1 MRGADKRA
9 IAGRYYSLLPT
20 SYPTLPYSTMATVAS
35 VKALATRM
43 SAVEAENAD
52 LREQVEALRTLFA
65 SSGAK
70 AAKAAKPAAKREPTA
85 WAGFSGVV
93 VKLVTPLVTTKKGSE
108 GPLSDDERWESA
120 KDAGDG
126 CPRAGFGMR
135 VASYLKDTCATDFG
149 DNGKPSAFREP
160 EEDEITEAIEF
171 LLANPDHESE
181 HAASGKREADKSRVA
196 AAKPSKPVAKPV
208 AKPSKPAAKAAP
220 KPKAKAP
227 VEDDEPELGGSD
239 DEEEAAA
246 PPPPPAP
253 KPKAKTAKVAKAE
266 PAAAPAESRSNAAA
280 SAGGG
285 AALVEDEVLT
295 AAGLDDEGDPLIQ
308 RFAKV
313 GTNKAVTVLYKH
325 SGTGAIYTSLQAI
338 VDGNS
343 AGIWNKELTWDK
355 EMNDGAGGLKSK
367 AAAAAAADEA

>member
-1 MRGADKRA
+1 
-9 IAGRYYSLLPT
+9 
-20 SYPTLPYSTMATVAS
+20 MAAPATASS
-35 VKALATRM
+35 VKALQGRVA
-43 SAVEAENAD
+43 AIEADNAD
-52 LREQVEALRTLFA
+52 LREQVDALRTLFA
-65 SSGAK
+65 SSGGK
-70 AAKAAKPAAKREPTA
+70 AAKAAKPAAAKREPTA

-93 VKLVTPLVTTKKGSE
+93 VKAVTPLVTTKRGSE
-108 GPLSDDERWESA
+108 GPLSDDARWESA

-135 VASYLKDTCATDFG
+135 VASYLKDVCATDFAE
-149 DNGKPSAFREP
+149 NGKPSAFREP

-181 HAASGKREADKSRVA
+181 HAASGKREADKVRA
-196 AAKPSKPVAKPV
+196 ASAKPSKPVAKPAKPV
-208 AKPSKPAAKAAP
+208 AKPAATAKPAAKA
-220 KPKAKAP
+220 KAKAP

-246 PPPPPAP
+246 PPPPAP
-253 KPKAKTAKVAKAE
+253 KPAAKAKAAKTAKVAE
-266 PAAAPAESRSNAAA
+266 PAPTESRSNAAA
-280 SAGGG
+280 SAGGGGG

-295 AAGLDDEGDPLIQ
+295 AAGVDDDGDPLIQ

-343 AGIWNKELTWDK
+343 AGIWTKEITWDK
-355 EMNDGAGGLKSK
+355 EINDGAGGLKLK
-367 AAAAAAADEA
+367 AAAAAAEA